1 MAIVI
6 LAAPVDDLWHRL
18 FGLDVTLWSP
28 PHLLGLAGS
37 QVSNLGGLLIALEV
51 HGPGWPRWAALA
63 ISGVF
68 LLGTFY
74 LLVDQSVQTG
84 FHRGSVFFYTF
95 PILGAL
101 AFTFALVLVA
111 RLAMSRGLPL
121 ALAAGALLVQ
131 ISILVIGDVGFAVL
145 EPVSTIDEAIAAD
158 PTSPV
163 AVAHEMARRN
173 GIAPGRSMI
182 LRWIPLLPAAL
193 MALADPL
200 RRGRLAAA
208 VFGLALVA
216 TSAVA
221 LGRLPALSHALP
233 SAADSVLAL
242 VLALACAV
250 GAGWCAVK
258 VAEAFARATRGL
270 ALERPRLEPAQA
282 ATIKG
287 ASTFGVP
294 VLARQIG
301 RIDLVVAGSVAV
313 DESGARLGKGG
324 GYSDLEFALAR
335 SLGLVDDDTPVVTT
349 VHELQV
355 LGEAIPMT
363 AQDVPLDVVVT
374 PERVIRVR
382 RRFRRPAAIIWKE
395 LSAAQLAEM
404 PALARLARPRA
415 RPPRRRG

>member
-1 MAIVI
+1 MTFRRRALWALLAAKLFGGWGVGWDIRWHLIIGRDSFWIAPHVMTYASVVVASLISLGVLLFETWRSRGGPRPPGTVTIAWLRGTRGFHLTWWGMAIVI

-270 ALERPRLEPAQA
+270 ALERPRLEPATA
-282 ATIKG
+282 KG
-287 ASTFGVP
+287 
-294 VLARQIG
+294 
-301 RIDLVVAGSVAV
+301 
-313 DESGARLGKGG
+313 E
-324 GYSDLEFALAR
+324 
-335 SLGLVDDDTPVVTT
+335 
-349 VHELQV
+349 
-355 LGEAIPMT
+355 
-363 AQDVPLDVVVT
+363 
-374 PERVIRVR
+374 
-382 RRFRRPAAIIWKE
+382 RPA
-395 LSAAQLAEM
+395 
-404 PALARLARPRA
+404 R
-415 RPPRRRG
+415 